1 MTRARAVTMDD
12 KVPSG
17 GCEGISGS
25 RPGILALRF
34 ALEHTPSQPR
44 RRTNVTLPSL
54 KRPRRRLIDNERG
67 DAEERRFAQR
77 QRAARQGV
85 TQDRGHCQRPRAL
98 ARPCRRGR
106 NSRVWNRSEGVEAIT
121 VLEDHGGKGA
131 RAIVTASRCVPRG
144 ALRGAGSA
152 PARCPSAPFSLASL
166 DASIHHESSLP
177 SSRFKPASM
186 LRFPLR

>member
-1 MTRARAVTMDD
+1 MDD

-98 ARPCRRGR
+98 ARPCRLAGIPGFGQIQGRGGNHCPGGSWR
-106 NSRVWNRSEGVEAIT
+106 QRGACDRHSIEVCASGCVAWRWERACALPVRAFFSRVSGCINPSRIIT
-121 VLEDHGGKGA
+121 A
-131 RAIVTASRCVPRG
+131 FFSFQTSFY
-144 ALRGAGSA
+144 A
-152 PARCPSAPFSLASL
+152 PL
-166 DASIHHESSLP
+166 
-177 SSRFKPASM
+177 
-186 LRFPLR
+186 PLR

>member
-1 MTRARAVTMDD
+1 MAWIYLKSALINHRSTMDQATRAEHRTTARTAHHCALSAPSRAPIYPCFTPPRLGRPVGPTAVAVAMTRARAVTMDD

-98 ARPCRRGR
+98 ARPCRLAGIPGLG
-106 NSRVWNRSEGVEAIT
+106 SST
-121 VLEDHGGKGA
+121 
-131 RAIVTASRCVPRG
+131 RAWR
-144 ALRGAGSA
+144 
-152 PARCPSAPFSLASL
+152 
-166 DASIHHESSLP
+166 
-177 SSRFKPASM
+177 
-186 LRFPLR
+186 

>member
-1 MTRARAVTMDD
+1 MDD

-25 RPGILALRF
+25 RSGILALHF

-77 QRAARQGV
+77 QREELRKKR
-85 TQDRGHCQRPRAL
+85 DEE
-98 ARPCRRGR
+98 RRGVR
-106 NSRVWNRSEGVEAIT
+106 EECRWDWT
-121 VLEDHGGKGA
+121 VP
-131 RAIVTASRCVPRG
+131 C
-144 ALRGAGSA
+144 
-152 PARCPSAPFSLASL
+152 SL
-166 DASIHHESSLP
+166 DNMQS
-177 SSRFKPASM
+177 
-186 LRFPLR
+186 